1 MMNKKRVFAD
11 YREKKGYSQAYLAK
25 LLGVKQQ
32 AVSSWELGRTFPK
45 PYQLQQIAEI
55 LEVGKD
61 ELFSDMFQIQKE
73 E

>member
-1 MMNKKRVFAD
+1 MNKRRVFAV
-11 YREKKGYSQAYLAK
+11 YRERKGYSQAELAN

-55 LEVGKD
+55 LEFSKD
-61 ELFSDMFQIQKE
+61 ELFSDMFQIKE
-73 E
+73 EE